1 MRLLVTG
8 GAGFIGVNFI
18 RHLLDH
24 EPDLS
29 IINLDALTYAGCRES
44 LQDLESN
51 ERYEFVHGNI
61 LDESLVRQL
70 VSRVD
75 GVVNFAAE
83 SHVDRSITD
92 PDVFLRT
99 NILGVRVLLDAV
111 KHEAASGRKLRFHQV
126 STDEVYGDLGSGGGY
141 FREDTPLAPSS
152 PYSASKASADHL
164 VMAWK
169 RTFGVDAVITRCSNN
184 YGPYQF
190 PEKLIP
196 LMIWKAEHDE
206 SLPVYGK
213 GENVRDWLF
222 VEDHASAIW
231 TVFQQAQSG
240 AVYNVGGN
248 SEWKNLDLV
257 KLLLKQLGKPES
269 LIRFVPDRP
278 GHDLRYAID
287 ASRIARELGWKP
299 QVTFAEGM
307 ERTIAWYKSHKDWC
321 EMVLNKTKAHCEG

>member
-18 RHLLDH
+18 RFLLQQ
-24 EPDLS
+24 EPGVSL
-29 IINLDALTYAGCRES
+29 INLDALTYAGCRES
-44 LQDLESN
+44 LTDLEDN
-51 ERYEFVHGNI
+51 PRYEFVHGDI
-61 LDESLVRQL
+61 LDEQLVDRL

-75 GVVNFAAE
+75 GIINFAAE

-111 KHEAASGRKLRFHQV
+111 RRAASEGRRLRLHQV
-126 STDEVYGDLGSGGGY
+126 STDEVYGDLGKSGGY
-141 FREDTPLAPSS
+141 FTEETPLAPSS
-152 PYSASKASADHL
+152 PYSASKAAADHL
-164 VMAWK
+164 VQAWR

-196 LMIWKAEHDE
+196 LMIWKAGRDE
-206 SLPVYGK
+206 PLPVYGK
-213 GENVRDWLF
+213 GDNVRDWLY
-222 VEDHASAIW
+222 VEDHARAIW

-248 SEWKNLDLV
+248 SEWRNLDLV
-257 KLLLKQLGKPES
+257 KLLLRQLGKPES
-269 LIRFVPDRP
+269 LIRFVKDRP

-287 ASRIARELGWKP
+287 ASRIEKDLGWRP
-299 QVTFAEGM
+299 AHTFAEGM
-307 ERTIAWYKSHKDWC
+307 ERTIHWYQSQREWC
-321 EMVLNKTKAHCEG
+321 ELVLQKSTAQ